1 MPVLIILLYYISDL
15 SKLKRYYDQTEFVAQ
30 QVVNMI
36 QNISKKGE
44 SKAIT
49 LTDLSYIHCTAWLSV
64 YPGTTMYQKN
74 NQGYEFAHMP
84 RMVIFY
90 VKGVGNGKVSCLWR
104 AYIAMKTTNTPNSVY
119 VGSAKNQNDAEAW
132 ITQYKTDAIPSEINP
147 QLSEIKEGDTKIIVE
162 VAIGRRDGKNSFGK
176 VVTLK
181 DSLGLY
187 LATPKTRAWTGN
199 EQTSI
204 FNSCAIFKPNQHLF
218 TDDPPKKQ

>member
-1 MPVLIILLYYISDL
+1 MPVLIFLIYYINDL
-15 SKLKRYYDQTEFVAQ
+15 SKLKRYRDQTEFVAH

-36 QNISKKGE
+36 QNISKKRE
-44 SKAIT
+44 NKAIT
-49 LTDLSYIHCTAWLSV
+49 LTDLSYIHCAAWLSV

-74 NQGYEFAHMP
+74 NKGYEFAHMP

-104 AYIAMKTTNTPNSVY
+104 AFVAMHKTDTPNSLY
-119 VGSAKNQNDAEAW
+119 VGTEKTQGDAVAW

-147 QLSEIKEGDTKIIVE
+147 QLSEIKEGDAKIIIE
-162 VAIGRRDGKNSFGK
+162 VAICRRDGKNSFGK

-187 LATPKTRAWTGN
+187 LATPKTRVWTSK
-199 EQTSI
+199 EQTNI
-204 FNSCAIFKPNQHLF
+204 MNACAIFKPNQYLF
-218 TDDPPKKQ
+218 TDKPPAK